1 MLTKRSVLEKT
12 FDVANVLFMLVLLF
26 VCLFPFY
33 YMLVISISNG
43 NLVLQG
49 KVGLIPKGVT
59 LAAYK
64 HLLSDP
70 YVKQAYWNTLVYV
83 TVGTCINMVL
93 TSLCAYPLSRN
104 ELVGKR
110 FFTVLIIITMVF
122 SGGMIPT
129 YLLVSKTLSLK
140 DTMWAVLLVNGIS
153 TFNMIIMRTFFQST
167 IPDSLVEAAKI
178 DGANDLRIFWKIVL
192 PVSLPIMA
200 TMVLFY
206 AISQWNRYFDYM
218 LYMNNKADYPLQ
230 LLLRSMVI
238 EGSLGDAAQKTSAA
252 SDIFTS
258 EMSIKYGAILI
269 TVLPIMVL
277 YPFVQK
283 YLVKGIMVGSI
294 KG

>member
-1 MLTKRSVLEKT
+1 MKYKEGALGRT
-12 FDVANVLFMLVLLF
+12 FDVLNIFLMLALLF
-26 VCLFPFY
+26 VCVFPFY

-43 NLVLQG
+43 SLVLQG
-49 KVGLIPKGVT
+49 KVGLIPKGIT

-70 YVKQAYWNTLVYV
+70 FVTGAYVNTIVYV
-83 TVGTCINMVL
+83 GVGTAINLFL
-93 TSLCAYPLSRN
+93 TSLCAYPLSRR

-110 FFTVLIIITMVF
+110 FFTVMIVITMIF

-140 DTMWAVLLVNGIS
+140 DTMWAVLLVNGMS
-153 TFNMIIMRTFFQST
+153 TFNMIIMRTFFQT
-167 IPDSLVEAAKI
+167 TVPDSLTEAAKI
-178 DGANDLRIFWKIVL
+178 DGANDIRIFVQVVL
-192 PVSLPIMA
+192 PVCKPILA
-200 TMVLFY
+200 TMLLFY

-218 LYMNNKADYPLQ
+218 LYLNNKASYPLQ
-230 LLLRSMVI
+230 LLLRAMVI
-238 EGSLGDAAQKTSAA
+238 EGSMGDAVQKTNAA

-283 YLVKGIMVGSI
+283 YLVKGIMIGSI